1 MSEDRDKRQQS
12 TTTHK
17 HKAQNRT
24 RNRTIREGKGGK
36 RGGMCKKNKT
46 RRTNRQTDRM

>member
-1 MSEDRDKRQQS
+1 MSEDRDKQQQS

-24 RNRTIREGKGGK
+24 KHRTIREGKE